1 MVLRVVS
8 LPPTM
13 SRMML
18 PIRFVGVHAARRV
31 AVRHHRNQ
39 VIARRSL
46 TRSFHSLVK

>member
-18 PIRFVGVHAARRV
+18 PMRLSGSMKRV
-31 AVRHHRNQ
+31 ASLCAISDSKSLRG
-39 VIARRSL
+39 AEL
-46 TRSFHSLVK
+46 TRSFHSLDM